1 MPCEW
6 EDRLLYLSV
15 SFSNEIRVGKIHLG
29 AICKQMVIAVVKVKK
44 DIRSIAIEMS
54 IETVEAVL

>member
-6 EDRLLYLSV
+6 EDRLLYVSV
-15 SFSNEIRVGKIHLG
+15 SFSNEIRVGEIHSG
-29 AICKQMVIAVVKVKK
+29 VICKQMVIAVVKVKK
-44 DIRSIAIEMS
+44 DIQGIAIEMS